1 MSKRLVPS
9 VDELPEVLTAQ
20 NIADHLQIGR
30 NTVYTLFQMAPKA
43 GGIPN
48 YEIGYG
54 KKVSKRVDKND
65 FIRWKESQ
73 KQRKNDQYAQ

>member
-20 NIADHLQIGR
+20 NIADHLQVGR
-30 NTVYTLFQMAPKA
+30 STVYALFQMSPKV

-54 KKVSKRVDKND
+54 RKVSKRVDKID
-65 FIRWKESQ
+65 FIRWKEAQ
-73 KQRKNDQYAQ
+73 KLRKIDQYAQ